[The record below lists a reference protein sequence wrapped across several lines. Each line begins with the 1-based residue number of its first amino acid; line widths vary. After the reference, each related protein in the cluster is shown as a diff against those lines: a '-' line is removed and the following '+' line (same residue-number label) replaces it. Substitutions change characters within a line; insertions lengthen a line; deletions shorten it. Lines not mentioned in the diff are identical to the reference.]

1 MKIVFQFR
9 LTTIKVLPILKLQIN
24 IAQRMCFFIVYYKG
38 DIVSYL
44 NLE

>member
-24 IAQRMCFFIVYYKG
+24 IAQRMCFFIVYCKG
-38 DIVSYL
+38 DSVSYL